1 MQSFKYLFDK
11 KNLKPLINFGK
22 MPLGNGFVSKK
33 IKKKEYTFN
42 LKLGFNKK
50 LKLVQLYYF
59 PSQKKCLIKITHFYH
74 QLQKV

>member
-33 IKKKEYTFN
+33 IKKNTLLTLN
-42 LKLGFNKK
+42 
-50 LKLVQLYYF
+50 
-59 PSQKKCLIKITHFYH
+59 
-74 QLQKV
+74 